1 MFIVS
6 GERPMDDRLIVSI
19 LGYLLVVESSRA
31 IDYATK
37 SFALGCQCGQ

>member
-6 GERPMDDRLIVSI
+6 GEHRLTVSI
-19 LGYLLVVESSRA
+19 LGYLLIVEASRA